1 MQESSL
7 NENFNSSKH
16 EIFSQLQVPPD
27 SPFFTR
33 LDGRR
38 FQAVAETVDAE
49 KPFDKKFARC
59 LVSSAKAIFQSDFNP
74 TLVYVASDEI
84 NVLFFY
90 VTPFGRRVEK
100 INSVLS
106 GVASSA
112 FSINLQKQF
121 KKTLLTAF
129 DSRIIISSQEKIKEY
144 LTSRQREAWRN
155 HNNAYAYWLLRK
167 MGHKPSEAAKMLEGM
182 KTKDIHEILFREG
195 VNLTK
200 TPSWQR
206 RGILV
211 YREPYQKQVE
221 SQTVTRWHIHENWNL
236 PLFPSIEG
244 QALIHQII
252 EWTKPSVEERELV

>member
-7 NENFNSSKH
+7 NESLNFSKH

-38 FQAVAETVDAE
+38 FQAVAETVGAE
-49 KPFDKKFARC
+49 KPFDKKFANC

-74 TLVYVASDEI
+74 TLVYAASDEI
-84 NVLFFY
+84 NALFLY
-90 VTPFGRRVEK
+90 AIPFRRRVEK

-129 DSRIIISSQEKIKEY
+129 DSRIIISSKEKITEY
-144 LTSRQREAWRN
+144 LTSRQRDAWRN

-167 MGHKPSEAAKMLEGM
+167 KGHKPSEAAKMLKGL
-182 KTKDIHEILFREG
+182 KTKEIHETLFREG
-195 VNLTK
+195 VNSTK
-200 TPSWQR
+200 TPVWQR
-206 RGILV
+206 RGVLV
-211 YREPYQKQVE
+211 YREPYQKKVE
-221 SQTVTRWHIHENWNL
+221 SHTVTRWRIKENWDL
-236 PLFPSIEG
+236 PLFSSKEG
-244 QALIHQII
+244 QALIRQII
-252 EWTKPSVEERELV
+252 EWAKPSVEERELV